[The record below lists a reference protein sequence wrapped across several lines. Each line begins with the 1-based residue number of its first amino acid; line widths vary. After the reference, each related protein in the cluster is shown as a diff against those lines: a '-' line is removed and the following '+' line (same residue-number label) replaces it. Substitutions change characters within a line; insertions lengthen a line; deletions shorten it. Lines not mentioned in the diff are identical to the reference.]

1 MTPNKFMIEGL
12 DRLGKDTLIAG
23 IQHRLGYH
31 QVLHFSKPHVLECY
45 HPKDENDPMVDRREA
60 LRRYQEASF
69 RNMFSMF
76 RDARYSHLI
85 ANRAHLGECVYAPL
99 YRGYPGEYVF
109 DMEFAFMREVH
120 DTRLVLLIEDFE
132 IAEHFI
138 DDGDSFDVSKR
149 KLEQE
154 YFLMAYKQSQI
165 SDKRI
170 VCVTDP
176 GTGGFKRPEWIL
188 EEVLA

>member
-1 MTPNKFMIEGL
+1 MIPNKFMIEGL
-12 DRLGKDTLIAG
+12 DRLGKDTLIAS

-31 QVLHFSKPHVLECY
+31 QVLHYSKPQVLECY
-45 HPKDENDPMVDRREA
+45 HPKDETDPIADRREA

-69 RNMFSMF
+69 RTMFSMF
-76 RDARYSHLI
+76 RDATYTRLI

-99 YRGYPGEYVF
+99 YRGYAGEYVF

-120 DTRLVLLIEDFE
+120 DTRLILLIEDFE

-154 YFLMAYKQSQI
+154 YFLAAYRQSRI
-165 SDKRI
+165 NDKRV

-176 GTGGFKRPEWIL
+176 GTGGFKRPECIL
-188 EEVLA
+188 KEVLA

>member
-1 MTPNKFMIEGL
+1 MTANKFMIEGL
-12 DRLGKDTLIAG
+12 DRLGKDTLISG
-23 IQHRLGYH
+23 IQHKLGYH
-31 QVLHFSKPHVLECY
+31 QVLHFSKPQVLECY
-45 HPKDENDPMVDRREA
+45 HPKDENDPTVDRRES

-69 RNMFSMF
+69 RNMFAIF
-76 RDARYSHLI
+76 RDAKYSHLI

-99 YRGYPGEYVF
+99 YRGYSGDYVF
-109 DMEFAFMREVH
+109 DMERAFMSDVR

-149 KLEQE
+149 RLEQE
-154 YFLMAYKQSQI
+154 YFLMAYNKSCI
-165 SDKRI
+165 TDKRI

-176 GTGGFKRPEWIL
+176 GTGGFKRPDWIL
-188 EEVLA
+188 SEVLE